1 MSRMEEDY
9 MEHLRKASILLVGAG
24 GIGCEVIKNLMLNG
38 VTKLTIVD
46 MDTIDVSNLNRQFLY
61 LPEHVNKYK
70 AEVAKERAQEINPE
84 SEIEYLVCDVNTWK
98 PKDMLKYD
106 VVLNALDNVKARSHI
121 NYCCVQSGVPLIESG
136 STGYNGQ
143 VYPILKDVT
152 KCYDCEPLPKT
163 TAIPVCSIRQIPD
176 KPTHCIA
183 WARMLYQL
191 LFGTPDNNN
200 LLTDLSVPTLP
211 PLEDLNEESVVDYT
225 NRIFNFLFNSEVE
238 SLLKMEKVW
247 KERDQ
252 PMPLAHE
259 FRLKGKEEE
268 KAEASES
275 TELRGKRRSSKSRI
289 ASGSKAMKTNEG
301 VKVKVGEQDSAQK
314 FNKFA
319 VLELD
324 ELYDQFESSVAN
336 ILLKNAH
343 ILGSAAFSKD
353 DEVAVEF
360 VAASANI
367 RMHNFGIKRLSTWE
381 VQSIAGSIVPAIAS
395 TNAIVASFQV
405 VQLMHLLKYLN
416 CEQKCFSA
424 SKCRK
429 VWVKSNVMGSNPLL
443 GGKLSQPEE
452 LDPPNP
458 NCTTCQQKSVRVHV
472 KSLETTIF
480 DFVERVVR
488 GLLGLEVVILDL
500 GFRNIY
506 DGEGFEEDEKY
517 AEAIRKNSLAFYGV
531 ADSSIMTVTDLNGSS
546 QFDLVVLHDPSME
559 TDFKLM

>member
-1 MSRMEEDY
+1 MEKDY
-9 MEHLRKASILLVGAG
+9 LEYLRKASILLVGAG

-70 AEVAKERAQEINPE
+70 AEVARERALEINPE
-84 SEIEYLVCDVNTWK
+84 SKIECLVCDVNTWK
-98 PKDMLKYD
+98 PNDMLKYD

-211 PLEDLNEESVVDYT
+211 PAENLNEASVVEYI

-247 KERDQ
+247 KERD
-252 PMPLAHE
+252 PPKPLKHE
-259 FRLKGKEEE
+259 FKMKTNQEE
-268 KAEASES
+268 KVGVSEYK
-275 TELRGKRRSSKSRI
+275 ELRGKRRSSKSER
-289 ASGSKAMKTNEG
+289 SNWSKAMKTNEG
-301 VKVKVGEQDSAQK
+301 LKVKVVASDSAPK
-314 FNKFA
+314 GNKFA

-324 ELYDQFESSVAN
+324 ELYDQFERSITE
-336 ILLKNAH
+336 ILLKNSH
-343 ILGSAAFSKD
+343 ILGSATFSKD

-360 VAASANI
+360 VSASANI
-367 RMHNFGIKRLSTWE
+367 RMHNFGIKPLSTWE

-416 CEQKCFSA
+416 SKEKSFNT

-429 VWVKSNVMGSNPLL
+429 VWVKSNVMGSNPLVS
-443 GGKLSQPEE
+443 GKLSQPEE

-458 NCTTCQQKSVRVHV
+458 NCTTCQQKSVRVKV

-480 DFVERVVR
+480 KFVDSVIR
-488 GLLGLEVVILDL
+488 GLLGLEMVIMDL

-506 DGEGFEEDEKY
+506 DGEGFEDDEKY
-517 AEAIRKNSLAFYGV
+517 AEAIRKNSLSFYGV
-531 ADSSIMTVTDLNGSS
+531 TDSSILTVTDLNGTS
-546 QFDLVVLHDPSME
+546 QFDLVVHHDPSME